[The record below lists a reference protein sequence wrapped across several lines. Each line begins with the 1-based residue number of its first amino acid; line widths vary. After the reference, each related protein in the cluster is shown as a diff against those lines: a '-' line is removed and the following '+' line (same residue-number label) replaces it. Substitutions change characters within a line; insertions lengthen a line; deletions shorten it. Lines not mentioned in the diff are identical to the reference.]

1 MRACDGCSRRSERCH
16 ADCAEY
22 LAERI
27 LSAHEGK
34 KRAERELSTYE
45 SEVLTAGGRRK
56 TGKKVY
62 KRNGAHWWR
71 SRRIDTGK

>member
-27 LSAHEGK
+27 LSAHAGK

-45 SEVLTAGGRRK
+45 AESLMRGGRRK
-56 TGKKVY
+56 SGKKTY
-62 KRNGAHWWR
+62 KRPGLHWWKN
-71 SRRIDTGK
+71 RRINTGR